1 MFCFD
6 NIIYTKNT
14 FDKNSEKK
22 LTKVTLNS
30 ESHETLNSFN
40 AIVFH
45 SATREREREREKNE
59 TFSCLGSKTFPPL
72 RSISVAP

>member
-40 AIVFH
+40 AILFH
-45 SATREREREREKNE
+45 SATREKNE